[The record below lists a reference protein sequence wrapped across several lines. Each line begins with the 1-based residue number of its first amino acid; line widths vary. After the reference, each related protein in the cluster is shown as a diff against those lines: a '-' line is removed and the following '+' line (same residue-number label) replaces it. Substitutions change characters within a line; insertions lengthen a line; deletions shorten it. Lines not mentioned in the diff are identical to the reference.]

1 MLQTFCINHNEAK
14 PRISG
19 HNPPLTSIMT
29 AKLSKPPA
37 KPPAKSLTKC
47 RPSDGQPDPNLL
59 TSEQKA
65 AKRAEVARRR
75 SGNKQAADLQKIL
88 RCQARILSAKSQVPF
103 DFLVEE
109 GTMGLVKSV
118 LGNDGRKFGHWKY
131 AKLTIIGYLLN
142 SIRDKYR
149 LVRIPRK
156 LTLIYLAEQKAIRR
170 QPGYLEQSDA
180 NKAAAIGASLEDLL
194 ESRQAVCLF
203 SSELNHKQAD
213 MREHIDTNDNE
224 AAAKNQLE
232 CDIALQV
239 LQLGSRALARKLGM
253 APDAVMAIATNRISQ
268 LLTDTDLESAHG
280 N

>member
-1 MLQTFCINHNEAK
+1 
-14 PRISG
+14 
-19 HNPPLTSIMT
+19 MT
-29 AKLSKPPA
+29 VKLSKPPT
-37 KPPAKSLTKC
+37 KQPATKLLTKC

-59 TSEQKA
+59 TSAEKA
-65 AKRAEVARRR
+65 VKRAEIAKRR
-75 SGNKQAADLQKIL
+75 SGNKQATDLQKIL

-103 DFLVEE
+103 EFLVEE

-149 LVRIPRK
+149 LVRIPRN

-170 QPGYLEQSDA
+170 QPGYLELSDA
-180 NKAAAIGASLEDLL
+180 NKAAAIGASLEDLM

-203 SSELNHKQAD
+203 SSELSHKQSD
-213 MREHIDTNDNE
+213 DRVHIDTNDNE
-224 AAAKNQLE
+224 AAARNQLE
-232 CDIALQV
+232 SDIALQV

-253 APDAVMAIATNRISQ
+253 APDAVLAIATNRISQ
-268 LLTDTDLESAHG
+268 LLTEPDLEGDHG